1 MKTEMIVKL
10 VGEMAEGVSQRT
22 GDKWKSRALLLEWTD
37 NEGTH
42 RIWASAFNI
51 VLSQFLGIC
60 PFLGVSKKVETA
72 CGMGAAVA
80 FVLTIATIVTYLI
93 QIYVLEAFGLE
104 YLQTIAFILVI
115 AALVQMVEIIL
126 KKVSPS
132 LYQALGVFLPLI
144 TTNCCILGV
153 AILVANGTYATQGLE
168 PNLLT
173 GVVFAISTALG
184 FALALV
190 IFAGIRE
197 QLSLMPVPKGMQGMS
212 IALVTAGLLA
222 MAFMGFSGVDNGLS
236 KLFGI

>member
-1 MKTEMIVKL
+1 
-10 VGEMAEGVSQRT
+10 MAYILIFITAIFV
-22 GDKWKSRALLLEWTD
+22 
-37 NEGTH
+37 N
-42 RIWASAFNI
+42 NI

-60 PFLGVSKKVETA
+60 PFLGVSKKVDSA
-72 CGMGAAVA
+72 LGMGAAVA
-80 FVLTIATIVTYLI
+80 FVLTLATIVTYLI
-93 QIYVLEAFGLE
+93 QVYVLNAFGLE

-126 KKVSPS
+126 KKSAPA

-173 GVVFAISTALG
+173 GVVFAISTAIG

-190 IFAGIRE
+190 VFAGIRE
-197 QLSLMPVPKGMQGMS
+197 QLAMMDVPKGLQGMS
-212 IALVTAGLLA
+212 IALITAGLLA
-222 MAFMGFSGVDNGLS
+222 MAFMGFSGVDNGL
-236 KLFGI
+236 KALFGL